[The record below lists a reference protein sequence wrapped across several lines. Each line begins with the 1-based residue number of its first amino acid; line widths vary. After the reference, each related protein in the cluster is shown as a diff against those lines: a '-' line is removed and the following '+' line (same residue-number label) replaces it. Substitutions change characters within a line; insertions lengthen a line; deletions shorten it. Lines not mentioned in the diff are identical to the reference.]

1 MDESLGG
8 GWDALHSGRA
18 DIAVGVSK
26 DLPKGE
32 YQLTKIGEI
41 EFVFAI
47 AAGHPLANLST
58 AGSIISNETLLEYP
72 SIVVADTSYL
82 SLINPSLVSVIC
94 LIYSFSVAG
103 IHQLRR

>member
-1 MDESLGG
+1 MDYSLGG

-18 DIAVGVSK
+18 AIAAGVSK

-47 AAGHPLANLST
+47 GAGHPLANLST
-58 AGSIISNETLLEYP
+58 AGSIISNETLLESP
-72 SIVVADTSYL
+72 SIVVADRAYL
-82 SLINPSLVSVIC
+82 SLINVSSVYFAASLWLV
-94 LIYSFSVAG
+94 
-103 IHQLRR
+103 